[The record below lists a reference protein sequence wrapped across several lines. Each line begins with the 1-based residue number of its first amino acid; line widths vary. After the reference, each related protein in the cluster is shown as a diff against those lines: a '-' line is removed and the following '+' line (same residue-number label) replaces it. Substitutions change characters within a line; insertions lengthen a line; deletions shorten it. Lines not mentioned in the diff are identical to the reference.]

1 MGATAGGAV
10 LSGRVAPRRNAK
22 EHEVEHLRYDELEV
36 SIGATSR
43 EAGDAAG
50 AEFAEAARAAIARRG
65 DIAVILA
72 TGNSQFA
79 FVDALSR
86 RDDVAWDRITVL
98 HMDEYLGM
106 PEDHPASFRRW
117 MRERIVE
124 PLHPRRFEG
133 IRGDVAPLEAEV
145 ARYEAL
151 LRELVPAIC
160 VMGIGEN
167 GHLAFN
173 DPPADFTTDE
183 WVRVVGLDEASRR
196 QQVGEGH
203 FPSLEETPRQAISLT
218 IPALLAPQRVL
229 VVAPEAR
236 KAPAVRATLED
247 PIGPAVP
254 ASILRTQP
262 QAHLY
267 LDAESAALLER

>member
-1 MGATAGGAV
+1 M
-10 LSGRVAPRRNAK
+10 
-22 EHEVEHLRYDELEV
+22 EHLRYGELEV
-36 SIGATSR
+36 SIGATSQ
-43 EAGDAAG
+43 EAGKTAA
-50 AEFAEAARAAIARRG
+50 AEFAEAARAAIVERG
-65 DIAVILA
+65 DIAVLLA

-79 FVDALSR
+79 FVDELTR
-86 RDDVAWDRITVL
+86 RRDVAWDRITVL

-106 PEDHPASFRRW
+106 SEDHPASFRRW

-133 IRGDVAPLEAEV
+133 LRGDFVPVEAEI

-151 LRELVPAIC
+151 LRELDPAIC

-173 DPPADFTTDE
+173 DPPADFTPDE
-183 WVRVVGLDEASRR
+183 RVRIVDMDEASRR

-203 FPSLEETPRQAISLT
+203 FPSLDETPRQAISLT

-236 KAPAVRATLED
+236 KAPAVKATLEG
-247 PIGPAVP
+247 PISPAVP

-267 LDAESAALLER
+267 LDAESASLLDR

>member
-1 MGATAGGAV
+1 
-10 LSGRVAPRRNAK
+10 
-22 EHEVEHLRYDELEV
+22 VEHLRYGDLEV
-36 SIGATSR
+36 SIGATSG
-43 EAGDAAG
+43 EAGEAAA
-50 AEFAEAARAAIARRG
+50 AEFAEAARAAIAERG
-65 DIAVILA
+65 DIAVLLA

-79 FVDALSR
+79 FVDALTR

-106 PEDHPASFRRW
+106 SEDHPASFRRW

-133 IRGDVAPLEAEV
+133 IRGDSVPVEAEI

-151 LRELVPAIC
+151 LREVAPAIC

-173 DPPADFTTDE
+173 DPPADFTPDE
-183 WVRVVGLDEASRR
+183 WARVVDLDEASRR

-203 FPSLEETPRQAISLT
+203 FPSLDETPRQAISLT

-229 VVAPEAR
+229 VVTPEAR
-236 KAPAVRATLED
+236 KAPAVKATLED
-247 PIGPAVP
+247 PISPAIP
-254 ASILRTQP
+254 ASVLRTQP

-267 LDAESAALLER
+267 LDADSASLLDREHREGGGLVAHGDTG

>member
-1 MGATAGGAV
+1 M
-10 LSGRVAPRRNAK
+10 
-22 EHEVEHLRYDELEV
+22 EHLRYGRLEV

-43 EAGDAAG
+43 EAGEAA
-50 AEFAEAARAAIARRG
+50 ATDFAEAARAAIAERG
-65 DIAVILA
+65 DIAVLLA

-79 FVDALSR
+79 FVAALTR
-86 RDDVAWDRITVL
+86 RDDVPWDRITVL

-106 PEDHPASFRRW
+106 PEEHPASFRRW
-117 MRERIVE
+117 MRDRIVE

-133 IRGDVAPLEAEV
+133 LRGDFVPVEAEI
-145 ARYEAL
+145 ARYDAL
-151 LRELVPAIC
+151 LRELAPAIC

-173 DPPADFTTDE
+173 DPPADFAPDE
-183 WVRVVGLDEASRR
+183 WVRIVEMDEASRR

-203 FPSLEETPRQAISLT
+203 FPSLDETPGQAISLT
-218 IPALLAPQRVL
+218 IPALLAPQRVI

-236 KAPAVRATLED
+236 KAPAVKATLED
-247 PIGPAVP
+247 PISPAVP

-267 LDAESAALLER
+267 LDEDSASLLDQ